1 MASRIGFQSWS
12 RPGIKTGHIKN
23 HQPGKAIDQLYA
35 LYRNI
40 KDSFTGPSKQNADQ
54 LMENLK
60 SVNPEGYNRLQR
72 DMIERGTSDPRDFNL
87 EDYLTEVTQESDDDY
102 VDPNEWG
109 DDGESEAEEVGAGE
123 QPGAKAETAPNTEGE
138 EDGALVAAEN
148 FADDLTEEGAEQAA
162 EEAVERVNLDGDESS
177 EDIIA
182 KLKEG
187 GWTGAKEGGEK
198 KPVERIHLADESS
211 EDIIAKLKEGGWGD
225 AADDRGAVGAAGVDY
240 EVNEDGS
247 VSSIPAISMKDK
259 HEILMREDPDY
270 KRRFGHVSFDDRSGS
285 GELNQNK
292 EAEDEIQRLWK
303 IRTKTHDFLQS
314 QKEDNTTVEPED
326 WGN

>member
-1 MASRIGFQSWS
+1 MASRIGFQGWS
-12 RPGIKTGHIKN
+12 RPGIRTDHIKN

-72 DMIERGTSDPRDFNL
+72 DMIKRGTSDPRDFNL
-87 EDYLTEVTQESDDDY
+87 EDYLTEATQESEDDY

-109 DDGESEAEEVGAGE
+109 EEESETEEASAGE
-123 QPGAKAETAPNTEGE
+123 QPGAKAETAVGAEAVAG

-148 FADDLTEEGAEQAA
+148 FADDLAEEGAEQAA
-162 EEAVERVNLDGDESS
+162 EKGGDG
-177 EDIIA
+177 
-182 KLKEG
+182 KP
-187 GWTGAKEGGEK
+187 
-198 KPVERIHLADESS
+198 PVERIHLADESS
-211 EDIIAKLKEGGWGD
+211 GDIVAKLKEGGWAGSE
-225 AADDRGAVGAAGVDY
+225 DDGQRVAGAAGVDY

-247 VSSIPAISMKDK
+247 VSSIPAIPMKEK

-303 IRTKTHDFLQS
+303 SRTRTQDFLQS
-314 QKEDNTTVEPED
+314 QKEDDTTVEPED

>member
-1 MASRIGFQSWS
+1 MASRIGFQRWS
-12 RPGIKTGHIKN
+12 RPGIKTDHIKN

-109 DDGESEAEEVGAGE
+109 DEEGSEPEEASSGE
-123 QPGAKAETAPNTEGE
+123 QPGAKSEPTPSTGAE

-148 FADDLTEEGAEQAA
+148 FADDLAEEGAEQAA
-162 EEAVERVNLDGDESS
+162 EAGGDG
-177 EDIIA
+177 
-182 KLKEG
+182 KP
-187 GWTGAKEGGEK
+187 
-198 KPVERIHLADESS
+198 PVERIHLADESS
-211 EDIIAKLKEGGWGD
+211 DDIITKLKEGGW
-225 AADDRGAVGAAGVDY
+225 ADSEDDDGRGAAGAAGVDY
-240 EVNEDGS
+240 EVDEDGS

-270 KRRFGHVSFDDRSGS
+270 KRRFGHVSFDDKSGS

-303 IRTKTHDFLQS
+303 SRTKTQDFLQS
-314 QKEDNTTVEPED
+314 QKEDQGAVDPED